1 MLFKLKSGSYAGNL
15 PSRATISNPPEGSIR
30 SSNLAES
37 QKYEAVHISPEEK
50 EALEKVEVRK
60 TDEKTAEVGKL
71 GRKNPEVKV
80 GHATEIT
87 ISEISPESAKKELFP
102 TGNYD
107 VVLTEKQQLILVPQP
122 GGGHVPIQQT
132 KSAPVPSK
140 KKKAAGTQQSPTGGA
155 TGIPVTICTTGAAA
169 GIPVTTCTTGIPT
182 CTSVSISSVV
192 ATASDNVSKKAPKT
206 EAEKQ
211 AKTDQTPAN
220 KVEPAPKTTTV
231 EVLNTTCTVSPS
243 VTSGKPGDTTRM
255 SAGVQASTAI
265 NSKSTVCSAVRSTKP
280 VPSDGASQI
289 HAKTAKSI
297 DSPHEA
303 QAKPVQAQSSSK
315 AVTEPKA
322 KPSQAHA
329 TKSENIPVSST
340 GGKPLSKASTKYTST
355 GTTSTKATNAR
366 SASTCS
372 STAVG
377 TLGIRVA
384 ASVPQITLGGPPSP
398 DSSQESSQDSP
409 RGTSRATSR
418 RQASAG
424 GEGDSPAMSGRP
436 SGRRVP
442 PSVGQISS
450 KPASLSRSSSK
461 SAVQSPPGGT
471 VSKQG
476 STRAISPKPNEGTG
490 SPRPGL
496 LSTASPKQGTGPKSG
511 ARTPTSPRPWSAG
524 SRTPTSPRPV
534 VTRASS
540 MKIYH
545 SPSWPHPTETRTS
558 SMRRANSLKRTNSQK
573 GITSRTPVTL
583 MTSSFRSSALA
594 TASSRSVAMATVT
607 SQCKSGSIATTGS
620 KSVASMVTR
629 STATSTS
636 ANTKSATKPVAM
648 ATKTKPASMVTSVS
662 KPVTMV
668 TMSCKPACAVSSTPA
683 VATATASGTMP
694 KHSAKVNTPSIPVAK
709 GTKPTNQQAS
719 TMKETK
725 RSDSPTNNTSR
736 TLSTV
741 PKQAQ
746 TERADNNSSS
756 A

>member
-140 KKKAAGTQQSPTGGA
+140 KKTAAGTQQSPTGGA
-155 TGIPVTICTTGAAA
+155 TR
-169 GIPVTTCTTGIPT
+169 IPVTTCTTGDATGIPVT
-182 CTSVSISSVV
+182 TCMTGIPACTSVSISTGA
-192 ATASDNVSKKAPKT
+192 ATASDNVSKTAQKTAP
-206 EAEKQ
+206 EKQ

-220 KVEPAPKTTTV
+220 KAEPAPTNTTTV
-231 EVLNTTCTVSPS
+231 EELKTTCTVSPS
-243 VTSGKPGDTTRM
+243 ATSGKKDDTTRM
-255 SAGVQASTAI
+255 PAGVQASTAI
-265 NSKSTVCSAVRSTKP
+265 NSKSSICSAVRSTKP
-280 VPSDGASQI
+280 VPSDAGSQI
-289 HAKTAKSI
+289 HAKTAKNTA
-297 DSPHEA
+297 SPLEA
-303 QAKPVQAQSSSK
+303 QAKPVQSTSK
-315 AVTEPKA
+315 AATEPKA
-322 KPSQAHA
+322 KPSQAQA
-329 TKSENIPVSST
+329 TKSENVPVSTT
-340 GGKPLSKASTKYTST
+340 GGRPLSKASTKYTST

-366 SASTCS
+366 SSSTCT

-398 DSSQESSQDSP
+398 DSPLESSQDSP
-409 RGTSRATSR
+409 SGTSRATSR
-418 RQASAG
+418 RQASTG
-424 GEGDSPAMSGRP
+424 GEGDSPATGSRP

-461 SAVQSPPGGT
+461 SAVHSPPGGT
-471 VSKQG
+471 VSKHG
-476 STRAISPKPNEGTG
+476 SSRAISPKPNEGTG

-496 LSTASPKQGTGPKSG
+496 LSTVSPKQGTGSKSG

-573 GITSRTPVTL
+573 GMTSRTPVTL